1 MLHYEEDCQL
11 GFGNDQGTRDDPLFG
26 NTSNLLYPPQ
36 SSG

>member
-11 GFGNDQGTRDDPLFG
+11 GFGSEEAGRNDPLFG
-26 NTSNLLYPPQ
+26 NHSNLLYPPQ